1 MSLRIYQMHYDKLVS
16 NLMITLPT
24 GYSIYLSNT
33 LIQTLMSLELDP
45 KC

>member
-16 NLMITLPT
+16 KLMITLPT
-24 GYSIYLSNT
+24 GYSTYFSNT